1 MKVILKKEV
10 KKLGKVGDLIEASD
24 GYARNYLLPQ
34 GLAVEAT
41 KANMAEVD
49 QKKNAEKKR
58 EKAEL
63 DKAKSKAE
71 LLNSKT
77 FKVLIKAGE
86 NGKIFGSVTS
96 KEIAEAIEKQAGVEV
111 DKRKINLTDNIK
123 NIGIYTIK
131 VKLHNEVVTDIKV
144 EVNGK

>member
-10 KKLGKVGDLIEASD
+10 KKLGKVGELIEASD

-34 GLAVEAT
+34 GLAIEAT